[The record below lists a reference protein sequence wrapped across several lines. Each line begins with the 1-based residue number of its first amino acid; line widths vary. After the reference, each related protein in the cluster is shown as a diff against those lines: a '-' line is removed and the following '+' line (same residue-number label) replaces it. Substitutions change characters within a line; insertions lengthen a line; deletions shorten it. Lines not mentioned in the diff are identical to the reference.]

1 MLECDAVSS
10 GFAIAIGRLAR
21 GLFQDA
27 CIEVIKRNSAMGHDK
42 YKTSVIVIGRF
53 VGYDLKEGYKVKR
66 IKLLTPNGIQSIK
79 LSKEAR
85 ASLFRITLEA
95 PLNLGTALRIQA
107 EKKFD
112 DGEMMLK
119 ARAIDLAM
127 ADGLDEVVP
136 WTEYIEDLGQVK
148 TVQIQVCD
156 RGTCRKRGSQAVY
169 NAVCQTIQDQGLSEQ
184 VTVQK
189 TGCLNACKRGVNV
202 QINGTQHSQV
212 CPLQAVKLLDRYK
225 TALPV

>member
-1 MLECDAVSS
+1 MLECDAVTS

-21 GLFQDA
+21 RLFQDA
-27 CIEVIKRNSAMGHDK
+27 CIEVIRSHSAMGHDK

-112 DGEMMLK
+112 DGEMVLK

-127 ADGLDEVVP
+127 ADDLDGPSLPIDELIQP
-136 WTEYIEDLGQVK
+136 
-148 TVQIQVCD
+148 VQIRVCD

-169 NAVCQTIQDQGLSEQ
+169 NAICQTVQDQGLSEQ
-184 VTVQK
+184 ISVQK

-202 QINGTQHSQV
+202 QINGTQHNHV
-212 CPLQAVKLLDRYK
+212 CPLQAVELLDRHK
-225 TALPV
+225 PALLV